1 LSKFDKIGSDIGLL
15 FQIADDIIDY
25 KGNSKQAGK
34 KTKKD
39 QKKGKATLIKLLG
52 YKNTI
57 KFGNKLKM
65 SIFKKLNMFGDKSK
79 DLKETI
85 NFILERTK

>member
-1 LSKFDKIGSDIGLL
+1 
-15 FQIADDIIDY
+15 
-25 KGNSKQAGK
+25 
-34 KTKKD
+34 
-39 QKKGKATLIKLLG
+39 
-52 YKNTI
+52 
-57 KFGNKLKM
+57 M